1 MPSADY
7 NPVVVHLEGEID
19 VEAVEHV
26 VHELAQAAAISEDVI
41 IDLKDVTFIDS
52 TGIGLLAQAMSKG
65 ATLAIDGAPEHVR
78 RVIQLAGLT
87 EPLA

>member
-7 NPVVVHLEGEID
+7 NPVVVRLEGEID
-19 VEAVEHV
+19 ISAVEHV
-26 VHELAQAAAISEDVI
+26 VHELARAATISEDII

-52 TGIGLLAQAMSKG
+52 TGIGLLAQALNKG
-65 ATLAIDGAPEHVR
+65 ATLAIDEAPDHVR
-78 RVIQLAGLT
+78 RVIELAGLT

>member
-19 VEAVEHV
+19 ISAVEHV
-26 VHELAQAAAISEDVI
+26 VHEIARASAMSDDVI

-52 TGIGLLAQAMSKG
+52 TGIGLLAQALNKG
-65 ATLAIDGAPEHVR
+65 ATLAFDEAPEHVR
-78 RVIQLAGLT
+78 RVIELAGLT
-87 EPLA
+87 EPLT